1 MKHDCE
7 IVIIGV
13 AAAMQGCSDLKSHA
27 SEKSEREPEVLF
39 DWLKLKILAMN
50 SSDFLSSE
58 KHRIIFLLC
67 WSIQLPVF
75 T

>member
-1 MKHDCE
+1 MKHDFE

-13 AAAMQGCSDLKSHA
+13 AAMQGCSCHA

-50 SSDFLSSE
+50 SSHFLSSE

-67 WSIQLPVF
+67 WSIQMPMF